1 MPINKILT
9 LLSAHP
15 KLKAL
20 LSLRRGIEKEGLRT
34 DANGHISQEPHPK
47 GLGSTL
53 THEHITTDYSESLLE
68 FITPVFSSA
77 QEALCFLEVAHRFS
91 YANMG
96 SELIWPNSMPCLLE
110 NELSIP
116 IANYGSSNVGKL
128 KQVYRH
134 GLWHRYGRV
143 MQCIAGI
150 HYNFSLPDTLIDV
163 LFNQQSEY
171 TNKQEFVSSLYFGL
185 IRNFRRYTWL
195 LHYLFGA
202 SPALSKSGFDKPD
215 ERLQA
220 LHQDTSYMPYATS
233 LRMSDLGYHNNAQS
247 HLDVCYNH
255 LDSYIKTLSQA
266 MKQPYSAYEEIG
278 LMDEKG
284 EYKQLNTNLLQI
296 ENEYYS
302 DIRPKRV
309 AHSGEKPLEALA
321 KRGVEYVEIRSTDL
335 NPFLP
340 LGINTQQV
348 CFLDTFLLFCA
359 LKDSPKMS
367 PKECEQV
374 KENRKAAVMYGRDR
388 NLELKT
394 EDSSKNL
401 RQWGLELV
409 EELTPIAKLLDQSQ
423 STNQFL
429 PALKQQKLKILD
441 DTLTPS
447 AQVLHTL
454 KEKELEF
461 SELTLQQAKQHKKEL
476 SEPLG
481 AELKESWK
489 SMAKASLEKQTQIER
504 SDEIS
509 FKEYLARY

>member
-9 LLSAHP
+9 LLSTHP
-15 KLKAL
+15 ELKAL
-20 LSLRRGIEKEGLRT
+20 LRLRRGIEKEGLRT
-34 DANGHISQEPHPK
+34 DASAYISQKPHPK
-47 GLGSTL
+47 GLGSSL
-53 THEHITTDYSESLLE
+53 THEHITTDYSEALLE
-68 FITPVFSSA
+68 LITPVFDSA
-77 QEALCFLEVAHRFS
+77 QEALFFLEIAHRFS
-91 YANMG
+91 YANME
-96 SELIWPNSMPCLLE
+96 SELIWPSSMPCILE
-110 NELSIP
+110 GELSIP
-116 IANYGSSNVGKL
+116 IADYGSSNVGKL

-134 GLWHRYGRV
+134 GLWHRYGRI

-150 HYNFSLPDTLIDV
+150 HYNFSLPNILIDL
-163 LFNQQSEY
+163 LFAQQSEH
-171 TNKQEFVSSLYFGL
+171 TNRQEFASELYFGL

-202 SPALSKSGFDKPD
+202 SPAVCKSFFTKADT
-215 ERLQA
+215 RLES
-220 LHQDTSYMPYATS
+220 LHQHTAYMPYATS

-255 LDSYIKTLSQA
+255 LESYIKTLSQA

-309 AHSGEKPLEALA
+309 TYSGEKPLEALA

-374 KENRKAAVMYGRDR
+374 KENRKAAVMYGRDS
-388 NLELKT
+388 ELDLKI
-394 EDSSKNL
+394 DCSSKNL
-401 RQWGLELV
+401 RQWGLELI
-409 EELTPIAKLLDQSQ
+409 EELTPVAKLLDQAQ
-423 STNQFL
+423 ATNQFVS
-429 PALKQQKLKILD
+429 ALKQQKLKLLD
-441 DTLTPS
+441 DSLTPS
-447 AQVLHTL
+447 AQVLHRL
-454 KEKELEF
+454 KEQELEF
-461 SELTLQQAKQHKKEL
+461 SELTLQQAKQHKKTL

-481 AELKESWK
+481 KKVRTHWQA
-489 SMAKASLEKQTQIER
+489 MAQTSLEKQVQIER
-504 SDEIS
+504 NDEIS

>member
-1 MPINKILT
+1 MPIKILT
-9 LLSAHP
+9 LLRAHP
-15 KLKAL
+15 ELKAL
-20 LSLRRGIEKEGLRT
+20 LSFKRGIEKEGLRT
-34 DANGHISQEPHPK
+34 DTSGHISQELHPK

-53 THEHITTDYSESLLE
+53 THEHITTDYSEALLE
-68 FITPVFSSA
+68 LITPVFDSA
-77 QEALCFLEVAHRFS
+77 QEALSFLEIAHRFS

-96 SELIWPNSMPCLLE
+96 AELIWPSSMPCVLE
-110 NELSIP
+110 DELSIP
-116 IANYGSSNVGKL
+116 IANYGSSNIGKL

-134 GLWHRYGRV
+134 GLWHRYGRS

-150 HYNFSLPDTLIDV
+150 HYNFSLPDTLIDM
-163 LFNQQSEY
+163 LFAQQSEY
-171 TNKQEFVSSLYFGL
+171 TNRQEFVSSLYFGL

-202 SPALSKSGFDKPD
+202 SPAVCKSFFTKPD
-215 ERLQA
+215 ERLQN
-220 LHQDTSYMPYATS
+220 LHQHTAYMPYATS

-247 HLDVCYNH
+247 NLEICYNH
-255 LDSYIKTLSQA
+255 LDTYIDTLSNA
-266 MKQPYSAYEEIG
+266 MKQPYSPYEKIG
-278 LMDEKG
+278 LIDEDG
-284 EYKQLNTNLLQI
+284 QHKQLNTHLLQI

-309 AHSGEKPLEALA
+309 TNAGEKPLEALA
-321 KRGVEYVEIRSTDL
+321 HRGVEYVEIRSTDL

-367 PKECEQV
+367 SKECEQV
-374 KENRKAAVMYGRDR
+374 KDNRKAAVMYGRDAE
-388 NLELKT
+388 LELKID
-394 EDSSKNL
+394 DSSKNL
-401 RQWGLELV
+401 RQWGLELI

-429 PALKQQKLKILD
+429 PALKQQKLKLLD
-441 DTLTPS
+441 DSLTPS

-454 KEKELEF
+454 KEKNLEF
-461 SELTLQQAKQHKKEL
+461 SELTLQQAKQHKKIL

-481 AELKESWK
+481 EKIRTHWQAT
-489 SMAKASLEKQTQIER
+489 AQTSLEKQAQIER
-504 SDEIS
+504 SDNIS